1 MGQKVHPYGF
11 RVGITR
17 GWQSRWFAEK
27 SRFGTL
33 LVEDSKIRS
42 FVAKRLRL
50 AGIARS
56 EIERTGDEVRILLHA
71 ARPGLVI
78 GRKHA
83 EVDRLRDEVQK
94 LTGKKVVINIREVG
108 NPDANAKLLSEA
120 VAAQL
125 SKRSSFRRA
134 MRRAV
139 ESARH
144 AGALGV
150 KIMCAG
156 RLGGAEMSRTERYVE
171 GNLPL
176 HNLSADIEYG
186 FTEAQTTYG
195 KIGVKV
201 WLYKGPIKDP
211 RDNKSKKEVGRAAD
225 AKAG

>member
-1 MGQKVHPYGF
+1 MGQKIHPYGF

-33 LVEDSKIRS
+33 LVEDTKIRDY
-42 FVAKRLRL
+42 VGKRLKL
-50 AGIARS
+50 AGISRS

-78 GRKHA
+78 GRRHT
-83 EVDRLRDEVQK
+83 EVDRLREEVQR
-94 LTGKKVVINIREVG
+94 LTGKKVVINIREVS
-108 NPDANAKLLSEA
+108 NPDANAQLLGESIA
-120 VAAQL
+120 GQL
-125 SKRSSFRRA
+125 AKRASFRRA
-134 MRRAV
+134 MRRAI
-139 ESARH
+139 EAARH

-150 KIMCAG
+150 KIICSG

-171 GNLPL
+171 GQLPL

-186 FTEAQTTYG
+186 FAEAQTTYG

-201 WLYKGPIKDP
+201 WLYKGPIKEP
-211 RDNKSKKEVGRAAD
+211 KKDTKEADRGAD